1 MNRLR
6 DLQKVYD
13 VVKTVE
19 AHLNAKDEMNAALH
33 MTPESVRPTPLAA
46 AVRGARSDL
55 ERMMLEETGEQ

>member
-13 VVKTVE
+13 VVKSVE
-19 AHLNAKDEMNAALH
+19 THLNAKDEMNAALH
-33 MTPESVRPTPLAA
+33 MSSTVRPTPLAA
-46 AVRGARSDL
+46 AVKGIRSDL